1 MNIKLFKNQVVKFF
15 FQGMLYLAPLSLTLY
30 TIYVVFVWGDGLM
43 NTYIIKYLGF
53 DIPGLGLVIVLL
65 FITIIGYIGTTILFN
80 PILILLDK
88 FISKAPLVKIIYS
101 SIKDIMGAFVGKDK
115 KFTEPVLVKIY
126 EGSNLEKMGF
136 VTQKDMSSMGIEK
149 GMVAVYMPLSYTF
162 AGNLFIVPI
171 ENVRPINAS
180 PTEVMKFIVSAGVTS
195 IPHSSE
201 KRTGKR
207 AKEQTAVNTYIEI
220 KK

>member
-1 MNIKLFKNQVVKFF
+1 MNTKLFRGQLIKFF
-15 FQGMLYLAPLSLTLY
+15 FQGMLYLAPLSLTIY
-30 TIYVVFVWGDGLM
+30 TIYVVFLWGDGLI

-53 DIPGLGLVIVLL
+53 DIPGLGLIIVLL
-65 FITIIGYIGTTILFN
+65 FITLIGYIGTTILFN

-136 VTQKDMSSMGIEK
+136 VTQKDMTSMGIEK
-149 GMVAVYMPLSYTF
+149 GMVAVYLPLSYTF
-162 AGNLFIVPI
+162 AGNLFIVPAK
-171 ENVRPINAS
+171 NVRPISAS
-180 PTEVMKFIVSAGVTS
+180 PAEVMKFIVSAGVTS
-195 IPHSSE
+195 IPHSSAA
-201 KRTGKR
+201 KSTGKGN
-207 AKEQTAVNTYIEI
+207 KEEPGVNAYI
-220 KK
+220 